1 MRQIKSLT
9 KKALFLVFILG
20 WMVINGAI
28 VFSQT
33 WSQTQ
38 KIVAQDRIAFANF
51 GNTVAVYGDFAFVGA
66 PKDNTDASS
75 QNAMDETGSVYIYK
89 KVNNS
94 WTFHQKI
101 IASDRTNYDYFGWS
115 VAVSGDFAV
124 IGSYFSATDATGGNP
139 LNGAGAA
146 YVFKNNGG
154 TWTEVQKIVASD
166 RNVQNYFGYAVDIDG
181 DNIIVGA
188 YQNNYDVN
196 GGAQLSK
203 AGAAY
208 LFVNN
213 GTTWAQVQ
221 KIVASDRTLNDNFG
235 KAVSI
240 SGKYLVV
247 GAPFEDEDASNANYL
262 AEAGSAYIFKENGGV
277 WSQIKKIVASD
288 RSADANFGNTV
299 DNTSD
304 YVVVGAWKEQ
314 MDANGSNPITE
325 AGATYVFANNSDAWS
340 QHNKLVASD
349 RFDVA
354 HFGRSVSISN
364 DKIVI
369 GSEADNYNLIGHSS
383 ADSVTVAGSA
393 FIFQLQGNNWQQ
405 SQKLI
410 ANDRTEWA
418 NFGQSVAIFNNDIL
432 VGAYRDKFDT
442 NGSNSLNFAGSA
454 YFFGEDCLTDNSVSV
469 NGETITA
476 TENGAT
482 YQWIDCDNSNTPI
495 VGETSQSFTA
505 SVSGNYAVE
514 ITKNGCTVTSACTA
528 VNVASIQ
535 HKSSNV
541 FTLSPNPTDG
551 VFTITNSNVGDV
563 VVQLYSL
570 LGEMVYSSTKKA
582 GESITININNQ
593 RAGIYLVKVNNSIV
607 GKIVKR

>member
-1 MRQIKSLT
+1 MKQLKSLT
-9 KKALFLVFILG
+9 KNALILTLVMG
-20 WMVINGAI
+20 WMVIKGAV

-38 KIVAQDRIAFANF
+38 KIVAPDRIAFANF
-51 GNTVAVYGDFAFVGA
+51 GNTVAIYGDYAFVGA

-89 KVNNS
+89 KVNNN

-115 VAVSGDFAV
+115 VAVSGDYAV
-124 IGSYFSATDATGGNP
+124 IGSYFSKTDATGANP

-146 YVFKNNGG
+146 YIFKNNSG
-154 TWTEVQKIVASD
+154 TWSQVQKIVASD
-166 RNVQNYFGYAVDIDG
+166 RNTQNYFGYAVDIDG
-181 DNIIVGA
+181 DNIVVGA
-188 YQNNYDVN
+188 YQNSFDVS
-196 GGAQLSK
+196 GGTQLSN

-208 LFVNN
+208 VFANN
-213 GTTWAQVQ
+213 GTSWVQAQ
-221 KIVASDRTLNDNFG
+221 KIVASDRTINDNFG

-240 SGKYLVV
+240 SGKYIVI
-247 GAPFEDEDASNANYL
+247 GAPQEDEDASNANYL

-277 WSQIKKIVASD
+277 WTQIKKVVAND
-288 RSADANFGNTV
+288 RSTDANFGSAV
-299 DNTSD
+299 DNTID
-304 YVVVGAWKEQ
+304 HIVIGAWKEQ
-314 MDANGSNPITE
+314 KDANGNNSITE
-325 AGATYVFANNSDAWS
+325 AGATYVFENNSDAWS
-340 QHNKLVASD
+340 QQNKLVASD

-369 GSEADNYNLIGHSS
+369 GSEADNYNLNGHSS
-383 ADSVTVAGSA
+383 TDSVTVAGSA
-393 FIFQLQGNNWQQ
+393 FIFLLQGTNWQEN
-405 SQKLI
+405 QKII

-469 NGETITA
+469 SGETITA
-476 TENGAT
+476 TESGAT
-482 YQWIDCDNSNTPI
+482 YQWIDCDNSNAPI
-495 VGETSQSFTA
+495 AGETAQSFTA
-505 SVSGNYAVE
+505 TVSGNYAVE

-535 HKSSNV
+535 HKSSNT

-551 VFTITNSNVGDV
+551 VFTITNSNANDV
-563 VVQLYSL
+563 VIQLYSL
-570 LGEMVYSSTKKA
+570 LGEEVYSTTKKA
-582 GESITININNQ
+582 GETIIVNISNQ

>member
-1 MRQIKSLT
+1 MKQLKSLT
-9 KKALFLVFILG
+9 KNALILTLVMG
-20 WMVINGAI
+20 WMVIKGAV

-38 KIVAQDRIAFANF
+38 KIVAPDRIAFANF
-51 GNTVAVYGDFAFVGA
+51 GNTVAIYGDYAFVGA

-89 KVNNS
+89 KVNNN

-115 VAVSGDFAV
+115 VAVSGDYAV
-124 IGSYFSATDATGGNP
+124 IGSYFSKTDATGANP

-146 YVFKNNGG
+146 YIFKNNSG
-154 TWTEVQKIVASD
+154 TWSQVQKIVASD
-166 RNVQNYFGYAVDIDG
+166 RNTQNYFGYAVDIDG
-181 DNIIVGA
+181 DNIVIGA
-188 YQNNYDVN
+188 YQNSFDVS
-196 GGAQLSK
+196 GGAQLSN

-208 LFVNN
+208 VFANN
-213 GTTWAQVQ
+213 GTTWVQAQ
-221 KIVASDRTLNDNFG
+221 KIVASDRTMNDNFG

-247 GAPFEDEDASNANYL
+247 GAPQEDEDASNANYL
-262 AEAGSAYIFKENGGV
+262 AEAGSAYIYKENGGV
-277 WSQIKKIVASD
+277 WSQIKKVVAND
-288 RSADANFGNTV
+288 RSADANFGNAV

-304 YVVVGAWKEQ
+304 HVLIGAWKEKK
-314 MDANGSNPITE
+314 DASGNNSITE
-325 AGATYVFANNSDAWS
+325 AGAAYVYENNSDAWS
-340 QHNKLVASD
+340 QQNKLVAND

-369 GSEADNYNLIGHSS
+369 GSEADNYNLNGHSS
-383 ADSVTVAGSA
+383 ADSVTVAGSS

-432 VGAYRDKFDT
+432 VGAYRDKFDA
-442 NGSNSLNFAGSA
+442 NGLNSLNFAGSA

-476 TENGAT
+476 TESGAT

-495 VGETSQSFTA
+495 VGETSQAFTA

-535 HKSSNV
+535 HKSGNV

-551 VFTITNSNVGDV
+551 AFTITNSNANDV
-563 VVQLYSL
+563 VIQLYSL
-570 LGEMVYSSTKKA
+570 LGEEVYSATKKA
-582 GESITININNQ
+582 GETIIVNISNQ